1 MLIETL
7 TFRLRPDV
15 PEEAFLSADRR
26 VQTEF
31 VPTHHGFVRRTTARG
46 EHGEWIVVTLWA
58 SEADADASGARGV
71 DHPAVS
77 AFMAA
82 VEPTSVVSR
91 RFTTLD

>member
-15 PEEAFLSADRR
+15 SEEEFLSADRR
-26 VQTEF
+26 VQTEL
-31 VPTHHGFVRRTTARG
+31 VPTHQGFLRRTTARG
-46 EHGEWIVVTLWA
+46 EHGGWIVVTLWA
-58 SEADADASGARGV
+58 GPADADTSASRSV
-71 DHPAVS
+71 DHPAVA

-82 VEPTSVVSR
+82 VEPTSVVTQ